1 MRVHHRGT
9 ATWVF
14 ALILCWTLCMSVNAQ
29 SIRHQG
35 TWNNSTF
42 GSSGSLQ
49 FDTQVTG
56 GNVTMT
62 FKQGGNA
69 FGAGEAPAV
78 TLNGTI
84 GANGITFTKTGDPR
98 YGDVT
103 INIGLDG
110 ALSFRFDRIPVSGIQ
125 REEATGNMTANA
137 ISFDFTIFFTNGST
151 ARGTGTAT
159 RVSGSLPSPLFFG
172 QFGNGGGITS
182 DVVLPNPSNKT
193 IGGTAVFADDNGNP
207 LTVGIA
213 TVAKTGEPVAS
224 FAAQNRVDFS
234 VPPLGSVRIST
245 DGLGGVVAGSAVV
258 LSEDLLGGI
267 IRFFLPGIG
276 IAGVGQSRPLSSF
289 IIPVRRKAGGIN
301 TGVAL
306 RSTSSKPVTIS
317 LSLRRGTQEV
327 AATSLANFPAGGHLA
342 RFIDQIFTNVNT
354 DDFEGTLVVRVT
366 GGQVAATALELGSL
380 PGQFTTLPVT
390 ALTSP

>member
-1 MRVHHRGT
+1 
-9 ATWVF
+9 
-14 ALILCWTLCMSVNAQ
+14 MSVYGQ
-29 SIRHQG
+29 TSRYQG
-35 TWNNSTF
+35 TWTNTSF
-42 GSSGSLQ
+42 GSSGSLL

-56 GNVTMT
+56 SNVTMT
-62 FKQGGNA
+62 FKAGGNV
-69 FGAGEAPAV
+69 FGLGEPPAV

-84 GANGITFTKTGDPR
+84 GPNGVTFTKTGDPR
-98 YGDVT
+98 YGDMT

-110 ALSFRFDRIPVSGIQ
+110 VLSFRFDRIPVSGIQ
-125 REEATGNMTANA
+125 RQEATGTITVNA
-137 ISFDFTIFFTNGST
+137 ISYDFTIFFTNGST
-151 ARGTGTAT
+151 ARGTATAT
-159 RVSGSLPSPLFFG
+159 RVSGSIPSLLFFG

-182 DVVLPNPSNKT
+182 DLVFPNPNNKS
-193 IGGTAVFADDNGNP
+193 IAGTAVFAGDDGNP

-224 FAAQNRVDFS
+224 FAAQNRVDFT
-234 VPPLGSVRIST
+234 VPPLGSLRIST
-245 DGLGGVVAGSAVV
+245 DGLGSVVPGSAVV

-276 IAGVGQSRPLSSF
+276 IAGVGQSQPLSSF

-306 RSTSSKPVTIS
+306 RSTSSKPVTIT
-317 LSLRRGTQEV
+317 LSLRKGSQEV
-327 AATSLANFPAGGHLA
+327 ATTSLTNFPANGHLA
-342 RFIDQIFTNVNT
+342 KFIDQIFTNVNT

-366 GGQVAATALELGSL
+366 GGQAAATALELGSQ